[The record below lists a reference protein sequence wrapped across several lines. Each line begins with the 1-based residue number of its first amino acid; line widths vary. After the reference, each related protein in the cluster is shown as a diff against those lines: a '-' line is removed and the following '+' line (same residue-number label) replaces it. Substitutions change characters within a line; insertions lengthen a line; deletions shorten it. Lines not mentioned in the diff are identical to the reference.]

1 MNKTVGKVRKAPAE
15 VAEGRCLCGRVRIEI
30 GVPARWAW
38 HDHSKDSRLAPLA
51 PPTPPMSALLAQPGP
66 HRQGRDRPHPLHRG
80 GHRADPQLLPP
91 CGTPVLYER
100 PHAAQMVNIP
110 RALFE
115 TRTGR
120 EPLYHIAIEQARE
133 WTWRG
138 EKLRPLKGF
147 PGVVWTGPK
156 KKRRPLMDEEFKRR
170 RAGTRR
176 RPPPGPPPPPPA
188 PTRSF

>member
-1 MNKTVGKVRKAPAE
+1 MARTAVGKVRQSPAA

-38 HDHSKDSRLAPLA
+38 HDHSQDSRLAHGAAYATYVGCWRSRIRIVKGETALA
-51 PPTPPMSALLAQPGP
+51 RFVEEDTKRIRSFCR
-66 HRQGRDRPHPLHRG
+66 H
-80 GHRADPQLLPP
+80 

-100 PHAAQMVNIP
+100 PHAPQMVNIP

-120 EPLYHIAIEQARE
+120 EPLYHIAIEQAQE
-133 WTWRG
+133 WTYRG

-147 PGVVWTGPK
+147 PGVVWTGPQRRK
-156 KKRRPLMDEEFKRR
+156 RPLFDDEF
-170 RAGTRR
+170 
-176 RPPPGPPPPPPA
+176 
-188 PTRSF
+188 

>member
-1 MNKTVGKVRKAPAE
+1 MSKTVGKVRKAPAE

-38 HDHSKDSRLAPLA
+38 HDHSRDSRLAHGAAYATYVGCWRSRIRIVKGESTL
-51 PPTPPMSALLAQPGP
+51 T
-66 HRQGRDRPHPLHRG
+66 RFTEEDTGRTRSFCRH
-80 GHRADPQLLPP
+80 

-156 KKRRPLMDEEFKRR
+156 KKKRPLMDEEF
-170 RAGTRR
+170 
-176 RPPPGPPPPPPA
+176 
-188 PTRSF
+188 

>member
-1 MNKTVGKVRKAPAE
+1 MAKTAVGKVRQAA

-38 HDHSKDSRLAPLA
+38 HDHSQDSRLAHGA
-51 PPTPPMSALLAQPGP
+51 AYATYVGCWRSRIRIVKGESALARFVEEDTKRIRSFCR
-66 HRQGRDRPHPLHRG
+66 H
-80 GHRADPQLLPP
+80 

-100 PHAAQMVNIP
+100 PHAPQMVNIP

-120 EPLYHIAIEQARE
+120 EPLYHIAIEQAQE
-133 WTWRG
+133 WTYRG

-147 PGVVWTGPK
+147 SGVVWTGPQR
-156 KKRRPLMDEEFKRR
+156 KKRPLFDEEF
-170 RAGTRR
+170 
-176 RPPPGPPPPPPA
+176 
-188 PTRSF
+188 